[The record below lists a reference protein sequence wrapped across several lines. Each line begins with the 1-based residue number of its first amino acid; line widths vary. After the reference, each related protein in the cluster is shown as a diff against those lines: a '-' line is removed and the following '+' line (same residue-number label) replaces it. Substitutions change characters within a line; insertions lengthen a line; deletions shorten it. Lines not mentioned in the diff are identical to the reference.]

1 MRIILKNYTPEPEK
15 TCARAAYESVSP
27 GDSSRLINEE
37 FEGEIDLKAMLKG
50 ALDRG
55 HVSILEH
62 ASQTF
67 DIERTDRSL
76 THQLVRHRLA
86 SYTQKSQ
93 RWVGA
98 GQFGYVMPKS
108 IEKDEKANSIYKDTM
123 SDIQS
128 AYEKLIKLGI
138 PQEDA
143 RYVLPNA
150 THTNITVTMNLRE
163 LRDSLYNLRICN
175 NAQEP
180 IRDMASVMLI
190 GSKITVSDLG
200 GIVFDNVGPDCLRKD
215 KNCMDI
221 LNKKK
226 DSSCIKRAAERME
239 KINKIADEYAKDF
252 IELGE
257 GKYLKIDFSD
267 YHKDGLFHYVN
278 GLFIKKIAEPPMHK
292 LEELVKL

>member
-15 TCARAAYESVSP
+15 TCAKAAYVSVSP
-27 GDSSRLINEE
+27 GNSFRLVNEE

-278 GLFIKKIAEPPMHK
+278 GLFIKKSLDPRCINWK
-292 LEELVKL
+292 NW